1 MEITQALN
9 YFVIHPLAMDV
20 LMHTPKTQLLGRSDV
35 LN

>member
-9 YFVIHPLAMDV
+9 YFMIHPLYMDV
-20 LMHTPKTQLLGRSDV
+20 LTHTPKTQLLGRSDV